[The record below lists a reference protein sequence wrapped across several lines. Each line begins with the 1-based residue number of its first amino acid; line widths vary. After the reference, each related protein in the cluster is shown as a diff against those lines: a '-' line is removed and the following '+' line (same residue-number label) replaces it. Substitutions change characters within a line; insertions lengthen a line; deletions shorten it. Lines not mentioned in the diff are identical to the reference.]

1 VGNELNGIL
10 RDYRVE
16 GTLLKGHFVMKGDS
30 LRKGSDDRPKQLTE
44 RASSFYQ
51 TSKQNENI
59 IQRK

>member
-30 LRKGSDDRPKQLTE
+30 LRKGGDYLPKQLTE